1 MMLYLV
7 KIGCLREMLLNIK
20 LLVIYKLVWR
30 VNSISS
36 TNNEIII
43 NIDSKKLLS
52 AGIVLGIIVIVFFS
66 YIQALFAFDAPSKSL
81 PLDVTQVSTLDSNN
95 VSQSTFNAGDL
106 VRINST
112 VEKALR
118 YMNFPFSY
126 DYFDF
131 FSDTDV
137 RVIVMVMDNSDKPVF
152 IQSSME
158 TVSPG
163 NLVATTFDYTIS
175 LSATSGTYNFEV
187 MVWSDWLPGGKAL
200 SDSSWGGTF
209 TVS

>member
-1 MMLYLV
+1 M
-7 KIGCLREMLLNIK
+7 ILNIK

-30 VNSISS
+30 VNSLTSS
-36 TNNEIII
+36 KNEIII

-52 AGIVLGIIVIVFFS
+52 AGIALGIFIIVCFS
-66 YIQALFAFDAPSKSL
+66 YIQALFAFDAPSVSL

-95 VSQSTFNAGDL
+95 LSQSTFNAGDL

-112 VEKALR
+112 IEKALR
-118 YMNFPFSY
+118 YLNFPFSY

-131 FSDTDV
+131 VTDTDV
-137 RVIVMVMDNSDKPVF
+137 RVIVMVMDNAKKPVF
-152 IQSSME
+152 IQSSLH

-163 NLVATTFDYTIS
+163 NVVAATFDYTIS

-187 MVWSDWLPGGKAL
+187 MIWSDWLPGGKAL
-200 SDSSWGGTF
+200 SDSSWEGTF
-209 TVS
+209 NVS